1 MHFIKPC
8 KIVYISRY
16 CLQGSVIVSLYN
28 IYWGQISL
36 EQTKI
41 IMGKKGNRK
50 LPKNPFYQFF
60 KVTHFYF
67 THNSTFWGLTPCT
80 NFGDTLAMSTV
91 KRRDQFTVNSENHDQ
106 FTYVWYVLVHKVE
119 NKSSLMSLSWH
130 MMTFFLLFELLFK
143 GQEI

>member
-1 MHFIKPC
+1 MRSNFFRTNK
-8 KIVYISRY
+8 KLLWV
-16 CLQGSVIVSLYN
+16 
-28 IYWGQISL
+28 
-36 EQTKI
+36 
-41 IMGKKGNRK
+41 KKGNRK

-80 NFGDTLAMSTV
+80 NFGDALAMSTV
-91 KRRDQFTVNSENHDQ
+91 KRRDQFTVNSENHVQ

-130 MMTFFLLFELLFK
+130 MVTFFLLFELLLKVKKFK
-143 GQEI
+143 KIFWSDLRTRNVELKCVCACR